1 MLITYPFPSVY
12 ESHNGELVNVAS
24 DLLQGMKLY
33 ADQTGYIIGQ
43 LALSEGINPHKA
55 INSSPHELDYRLL
68 VQSGLLLASNLSD
81 EPIVL
86 TTGFPFSTFNMNRQ
100 AAIEFITGTHRIEYA
115 PSTFGGSAR
124 QYRSVAVAKTEVIP
138 EIYGCS
144 KAVRAMD
151 EFRDKP
157 FFMVSL
163 GYGTF
168 ESCLSSKTGIV
179 QRTMISSQGIRYA
192 IDDCMKELS
201 RSHYLGLRTEHQ
213 FDLAFQSGSIM
224 LNRKRI
230 DIAGERR
237 AALQR
242 YYRSVIS
249 PAIRNSWTD
258 DDFGKTDTLMIA
270 GGGALYTD
278 LIDSFHEEFGDTLDI
293 RILDDPLTAASRG
306 YCIHSVEVAGDQN
319 CVAVGLD
326 IGNANTVVTVFSDF
340 MH

>member
-24 DLLQGMKLY
+24 DLLQGMKIY
-33 ADQTGYIIGQ
+33 SEQTGYIIGQ

-86 TTGFPFSTFNMNRQ
+86 TTGFPYSTFNMNRQ

-115 PSTFGGSAR
+115 PSTFGGATR

-138 EIYGCS
+138 EIYGAM
-144 KAVRAMD
+144 KAARSLN
-151 EFRDKP
+151 ENRDRN
-157 FFMVSL
+157 FFIVSL

-168 ESCLSSKTGIV
+168 EAGLSTKTGLV
-179 QRTMISSQGIRYA
+179 QRTMISAQGLRYA
-192 IDDCMKELS
+192 VDDCMKELS
-201 RSHYLGLRTEHQ
+201 KSHYLGLRTEHQ
-213 FDLAFQSGSIM
+213 FDLAFQMGSIM
-224 LNRKRI
+224 LNRKRLDMNEI
-230 DIAGERR
+230 RR

-249 PAIRNSWTD
+249 PAIRNAWTD
-258 DDFGKTDTLMIA
+258 DDFGKTDMILIA
-270 GGGALYTD
+270 GGGALYED
-278 LIDSFHEEFGDTLDI
+278 LMEAFHDEFGDTVNI
-293 RILDDPLTAASRG
+293 RIVDDPLTAASRG

-319 CVAVGLD
+319 SVAVGLD
-326 IGNANTVVTVFSDF
+326 VGNANTVVTVYSDF
-340 MH
+340 VH